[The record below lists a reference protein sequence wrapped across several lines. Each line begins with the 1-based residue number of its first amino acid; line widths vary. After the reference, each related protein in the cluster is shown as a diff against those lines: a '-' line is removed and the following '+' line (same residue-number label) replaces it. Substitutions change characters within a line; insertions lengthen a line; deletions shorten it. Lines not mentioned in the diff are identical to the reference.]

1 MAGIPALIQLLNSDN
16 QQVQQT
22 AAAALRNSVFK
33 DNDNKLE
40 VDRCEGIEAIMALFR
55 NTNVIETQ
63 KQLTGKS
70 CRSHS
75 TFSSPSAF

>member
-1 MAGIPALIQLLNSDN
+1 MAGIPALILLLKSDN

-63 KQLTGKS
+63 KQLTGK
-70 CRSHS
+70 
-75 TFSSPSAF
+75 

>member
-33 DNDNKLE
+33 DNDNKRE

-75 TFSSPSAF
+75 TLSSPAF

>member
-1 MAGIPALIQLLNSDN
+1 MYHLKVYRLAGIPALIRLLKSDN

-33 DNDNKLE
+33 YNDNKLE

-63 KQLTGKS
+63 KQLTGK
-70 CRSHS
+70 
-75 TFSSPSAF
+75 